1 LQAPFQF
8 IAPHVQATSTGTA
21 DAKTLASPPG
31 AKGFLIS
38 VMTNGAYFTFDGTTP
53 SSTDGLHIVA
63 GTAPVFIP
71 IGKSITFASDTAG
84 NAVVSVAWCG

>member
-8 IAPHVQATSTGTA
+8 LAPHVQATSTGTA
-21 DAKTLASPPG
+21 DAHTLSAPAG

-53 SSTDGLHIVA
+53 SSSDGLHIVA

-84 NAVVSVAWCG
+84 NAVVSLAWCG